1 MVGDPN
7 SIVSD
12 DAKSR
17 TKVVKFLIFASIQ
30 YGLNSFLRGISR
42 YETERTS
49 EERGKFLHSLLNCAN
64 EALARE
70 PAEKVRGPPVQT
82 ASLVPLARNEIFGGK
97 FVSWRT
103 APCPVF
109 RMIKAS

>member
-17 TKVVKFLIFASIQ
+17 TKVVKFLIFAFIQ
-30 YGLNSFLRGISR
+30 YGLNTFPSGISR

-64 EALARE
+64 DAVASRASGE
-70 PAEKVRGPPVQT
+70 VR
-82 ASLVPLARNEIFGGK
+82 
-97 FVSWRT
+97 
-103 APCPVF
+103 
-109 RMIKAS
+109 